1 MLQHADQPNEGGR
14 WTSLVRITRYRSWY
28 LGRQLP
34 KLRNNFLMRAS
45 KEADLSFLTLEE
57 IDQLKQAR
65 DILDKVYY
73 NRKKNSE
80 EYFGIISEERRKELK
95 KLKKD
100 EISRRQNKV

>member
-1 MLQHADQPNEGGR
+1 MLQHEDQPNEKGGR
-14 WTSLVRITRYRSWY
+14 TPLVRINRYRSWY

-45 KEADLSFLTLEE
+45 KEVDLSFLTLEE

-65 DILDKVYY
+65 DILDNIYR

-80 EYFGIISEERRKELK
+80 EHFGIISKERKKELK
-95 KLKKD
+95 QLKKD